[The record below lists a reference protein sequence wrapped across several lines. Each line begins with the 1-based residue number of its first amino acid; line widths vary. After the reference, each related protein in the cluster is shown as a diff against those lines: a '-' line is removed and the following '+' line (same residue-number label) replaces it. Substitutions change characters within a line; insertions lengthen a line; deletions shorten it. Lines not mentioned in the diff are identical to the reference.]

1 MSQFKARNTPTAD
14 GSGAKSLF
22 LAAVAFVMI
31 LQSFELTQAFGQ
43 FVNSP
48 FWLLRPLVWALI
60 FALTGAA
67 LHDMRSQCAFRPFV
81 TQLFVRGYVPL
92 VMAIAFAAFVVGPLA
107 TEVSLG
113 RFVWGLDLWR
123 YLLAL
128 IGIPSFTLPGVFSFN
143 VQTGTVN
150 GMLWT
155 VPVWMTL
162 GIFSTVAPIARD
174 KRFLTSIALAISAI
188 VLAWTVQRQGLWLFE
203 NAGLSRAEG
212 VGFPLIT
219 FLAGLFTYGIART
232 PQAKWLRSAAFAG
245 SAVLLTIIAFLGDR
259 SWSGNIF
266 FCIFMAFSGWALV
279 TSLPDS
285 LNFIKKRIDTYV
297 AIAIM
302 ALLIA
307 FPIQQFLVKLVPLS
321 GKPAFNFF
329 FSTPIVTFFALIM
342 QIAVINIAAI
352 AKVDI
357 HLNPVNLPSV
367 SSFPRYSSG
376 WWKRKLLK
384 LLRTVAALMVLGLV
398 TTAILM
404 VALLAFQGD
413 SRGV

>member
-1 MSQFKARNTPTAD
+1 MTQSKARRATTAD
-14 GSGAKSLF
+14 GLGAKSLF
-22 LAAVAFVMI
+22 LAAVAVVMI

-60 FALTGAA
+60 FALSGTA
-67 LHDMRSQCAFRPFV
+67 LRDLKSQNAFRPYV

-92 VMAIAFAAFVVGPLA
+92 IMAIAFAAFVVGPLT

-113 RFVWGLDLWR
+113 RYVWGLDLWR

-128 IGIPSFTLPGVFSFN
+128 VGIPSFTLPGAFSFN

-155 VPVWMTL
+155 VPVWMAL
-162 GIFSTVAPIARD
+162 GIFSTVAPIAKITRS
-174 KRFLTSIALAISAI
+174 LTIIILSVAAI

-219 FLAGLFTYGIART
+219 FLAGLFTYGIAHNTR
-232 PQAKWLRSAAFAG
+232 AKWVRPTAFVISAI
-245 SAVLLTIIAFLGDR
+245 LLTIIAFFGDR
-259 SWSGNIF
+259 SWSGSIL
-266 FCIFMAFSGWALV
+266 FCIFIAFSAWAIV
-279 TSLPDS
+279 TILPKS
-285 LNFIKKRIDTYV
+285 LNLQIKMIDTYV

-307 FPIQQFLVKLVPLS
+307 FPIQQILVKMVPLS
-321 GKPAFNFF
+321 GRPAFNFL
-329 FSTPIVTFFALIM
+329 FSTPIVTISALILQM
-342 QIAVINIAAI
+342 AVINIASI
-352 AKVDI
+352 AKMDI
-357 HLNPVNLPSV
+357 YFNPINLPSV
-367 SSFPRYSSG
+367 ASVQRYSSG

-384 LLRTVAALMVLGLV
+384 LLRTVAALMILGLV